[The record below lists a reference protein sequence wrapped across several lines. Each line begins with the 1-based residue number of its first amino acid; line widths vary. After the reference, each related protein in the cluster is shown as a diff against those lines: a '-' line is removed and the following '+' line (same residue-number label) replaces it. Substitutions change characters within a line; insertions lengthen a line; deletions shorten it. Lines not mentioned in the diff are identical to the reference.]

1 MSGSPSTA
9 GPSGSASS
17 PEAVEVGGA
26 FAAIGVGLGSVLL
39 VFWTP
44 LLETPFAGSILFV
57 GALGGFALAYRFGL
71 HREAWFL
78 ATWVG
83 IALALAVASAL
94 TGYLNGVTD
103 EPYGT
108 PAFVHLL
115 PNLYGG
121 GLHLSYDQYGTPSAL
136 DSAYIYLPLLT
147 FIQVPGLDYRWLMI
161 GAWLAILYLVRTER
175 ATFVLFAGPAVGLLA
190 AEGFNDFV
198 PLLGVTLT
206 LVTLSGWRSR
216 VAEVVSLG
224 LKQFA
229 NVIVVLYYAWHR
241 RWSEVALAGGIT
253 AAILLPFAVL
263 SPSGVVC
270 HALLLNPS
278 PTCAS
283 GGGAAFV
290 AGGPG
295 HLNYYLW
302 PLYGLAVFGA
312 RYVAE
317 LRGPGYA
324 AERAAVERW
333 RGRRPPPAEP
343 ASRARDGT
351 VLLAPFVRVWSRFRG
366 DRRGART

>member
-1 MSGSPSTA
+1 MADPERA
-9 GPSGSASS
+9 GPG
-17 PEAVEVGGA
+17 PGGA
-26 FAAIGVGLGSVLL
+26 RRPGALEISAALAAVAVGLGSVLL

-44 LLETPFAGSILFV
+44 LLETPYAGSTLV
-57 GALGGFALAYRFGL
+57 LGAVAAFYLAYRFRV
-71 HREAWFL
+71 HREPWFL
-78 ATWVG
+78 ASWVAV
-83 IALALAVASAL
+83 ALALAVFSAL

-108 PAFVHLL
+108 PGFVHLL

-121 GLHLSYDQYGTPSAL
+121 GLHLSYDQYGTPSSL

-147 FIQVPGLDYRWLMI
+147 FFQVPGLDYRWLMI
-161 GAWLAILYLVRTER
+161 AAWLAILYLLRAER
-175 ATFVLFAGPAVGLLA
+175 ASFVLLASPAVGLLA

-206 LVTLSGWRSR
+206 LVTLSGGRAR

-229 NVIVVLYYAWHR
+229 NVLLVLYYAWHR
-241 RWSEVALAGGIT
+241 RWGEVALAAAIT
-253 AAILLPFAVL
+253 AAILLPFAVW
-263 SPSGVVC
+263 SPSDVVC

-278 PTCAS
+278 PTCAA

-290 AGGPG
+290 SGGPS

-302 PLYGLAVFGA
+302 PLFGLAVFGA
-312 RYVAE
+312 RYVRE

-324 AERAAVERW
+324 AERTAIERS
-333 RGRRPPPAEP
+333 RGRAAAGGTPPASD
-343 ASRARDGT
+343 AT
-351 VLLAPFVRVWSRFRG
+351 LLLAPFVRF
-366 DRRGART
+366 GARLRRRPHPPP